1 MARHDDIDP
10 IVARRQ
16 ERQRRSQLR
25 LLLVL
30 AGLAVGGL
38 LVTAVVVGFV
48 LSRNGATVPVKIPG
62 VIGVSEGREG
72 ETWTHA
78 ELEKYLAEKGM
89 KLERIESF
97 SALGVNRVKYKTQFG
112 TLSVNAARD
121 TREAKTSAA
130 VGYKDENE
138 KAAYVKSWGRFVFSG
153 KQAAVDGALQ
163 ILQ

>member
-16 ERQRRSQLR
+16 ERQRQGKLR

-38 LVTAVVVGFV
+38 MATAVVVGFV

-62 VIGVSEGREG
+62 VIGVTEGREG
-72 ETWTHA
+72 ETWTHT
-78 ELEKYLAEKGM
+78 ELEKYLEGKGM
-89 KLERIESF
+89 KLKRSK
-97 SALGVNRVKYKTQFG
+97 AYD
-112 TLSVNAARD
+112 NAYGKAVAYSD
-121 TREAKTSAA
+121 GPVFVTIAIVATPREAKVSAG
-130 VGYKDENE
+130 VHEGW
-138 KAAYVKSWGRFVFSG
+138 SWGNFVFTG
-153 KQAAVDGALQ
+153 NTKDVERIKQ